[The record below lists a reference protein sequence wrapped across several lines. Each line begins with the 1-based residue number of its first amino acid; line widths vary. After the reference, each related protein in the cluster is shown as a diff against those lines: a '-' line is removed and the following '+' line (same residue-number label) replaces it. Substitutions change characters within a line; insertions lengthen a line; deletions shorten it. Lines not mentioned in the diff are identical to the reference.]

1 MKIYLGFRILNL
13 GFANYLQKKRS
24 HYWKRFRE
32 FCFKIHYYLRN
43 L

>member
-24 HYWKRFRE
+24 HY
-32 FCFKIHYYLRN
+32 
-43 L
+43 